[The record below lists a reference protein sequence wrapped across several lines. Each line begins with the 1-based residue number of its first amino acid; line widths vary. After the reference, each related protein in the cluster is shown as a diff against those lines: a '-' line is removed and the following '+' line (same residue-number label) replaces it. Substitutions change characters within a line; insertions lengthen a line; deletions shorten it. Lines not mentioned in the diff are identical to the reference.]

1 MAKLCGLPPKSLA
14 TVRLDELARVAE
26 VMRAGGEILPAGPWL
41 KTLANILSALPP
53 KAQESRRGRRP
64 PSVYLDFSAATLAH
78 HACRCGLEC
87 TPAQIRAQIA
97 ETTAWRRRMSDRARR
112 SHRLM
117 ISMDAIGRELGITE
131 AVRTEAKAWNLGTY
145 DGSPEARE
153 RARSERKK
161 QHRTIKRRAEGAT
174 PRADYE
180 RHSLSRT
187 KPWESEGISRRTW
200 YSRRKKAKDSD
211 MGIVIDFAEHLE
223 KSAPRRRETGG
234 KEAASG
240 RSRRAGPQA
249 ATPARTTRLSRSRGH
264 GHGRPRA
271 YLAGHGRGV
280 GSCPKSDRVTL
291 HKYGPAQVRPHQYT
305 DAAQVR
311 PHQ

>member
-223 KSAPRRRETGG
+223 KKRTEASRDGRERSRLRKEQKSRAAGCNPRENYEAQSLSRTRPWEAEGISRRTWERRR
-234 KEAASG
+234 K
-240 RSRRAGPQA
+240 
-249 ATPARTTRLSRSRGH
+249 LS
-264 GHGRPRA
+264 
-271 YLAGHGRGV
+271 
-280 GSCPKSDRVTL
+280 
-291 HKYGPAQVRPHQYT
+291 QV
-305 DAAQVR
+305 
-311 PHQ
+311 